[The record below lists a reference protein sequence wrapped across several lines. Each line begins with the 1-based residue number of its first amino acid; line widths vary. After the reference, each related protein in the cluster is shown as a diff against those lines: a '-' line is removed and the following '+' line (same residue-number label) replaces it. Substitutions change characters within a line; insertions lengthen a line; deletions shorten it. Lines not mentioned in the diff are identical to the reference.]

1 MNKLSRI
8 IATIKLMPRLG
19 VCNVLAVMHYRYL
32 WRSGAL
38 EKKLPAR
45 KAGGITPFFEAES
58 PCEALVVAPEL
69 AAAITQRADKI
80 CEGKFLR
87 FAETEIDE
95 GEYPNWHKGVYAQTA
110 HMHFTHC
117 AINAVAGEDAKLTW
131 DLSRMHWVPRLALAA
146 CITTGEARSHYLHRL
161 NQLIHD
167 WSAKNPY
174 QTGVNWACSQE
185 VAVRGMH
192 LMVSQHLLSTHLDI
206 PTSARL
212 SELLAQSWQRVF
224 AVRAYATAQMNNH
237 SLTEHLFLIYAAEFL
252 ARAGVQVAT
261 DQILK
266 KLQRELA
273 PLIESLVME
282 DGGSALYSS
291 NYHRVFCDVLSYAKL
306 LDDHFTLGL
315 FNHPRIHTKMR
326 AAYDLLD
333 ALIEP
338 ISGQIPL
345 IGHNDGS
352 LHCLQYSKFHQA
364 EPSLLFM
371 AALFGFEAPTR
382 AKRQQDAVWL
392 FGYPVKYTISEVAS
406 HGLQHFDAFG
416 LSICSNGSTRAY
428 VKYPRNRY
436 RPAQC
441 DFGHLDLWVNG
452 QNILHDAGTYS
463 YNPPVDAFRPDLAEM
478 RAHNTAASTAFPTIR
493 KLSAF
498 LYAIWPNTVANSSAD
513 SLSLRIALPHQTLLT
528 RHITFSQTSIT
539 LTDHIAT
546 PSAWEV
552 NFHGDV
558 HAVSGTTATLADS
571 VTLHCSHAASL
582 TMSDTTYASN
592 YHRLAATKRLT
603 ITPQDMNHPVITTIT
618 FAV

>member
-8 IATIKLMPRLG
+8 TATIKLIPRLG
-19 VCNVLAVMHYRYL
+19 VCNVLAVAYYRYQ
-32 WRSGAL
+32 WRRGAL

-45 KAGGITPFFEAES
+45 KVRGIRRFFEAES
-58 PCEALVVAPEL
+58 PREALLINAEL
-69 AAAITQRADKI
+69 AAAITMRADKI

-87 FAETEIDE
+87 FAETEMDE
-95 GEYPNWHKGVYAQTA
+95 GEHPNWHKGVYAQTA
-110 HMHFTHC
+110 QLHFTHC
-117 AINAVAGEDAKLTW
+117 AINAVAGEDVKLTW
-131 DLSRMHWVPRLALAA
+131 DLSRMQWAPRLALAA
-146 CITTGEARSHYLHRL
+146 CITTGEARNRYLQRL
-161 NQLIHD
+161 NQLMHD

-192 LMVSQHLLSTHLDI
+192 LMVSHHLLSTHLGM
-206 PTSARL
+206 PTSSRL

-224 AVRAYATAQMNNH
+224 AVRGYARAQQNNH

-252 ARAGVQVAT
+252 ARAGVQVAPT
-261 DQILK
+261 RTLE
-266 KLQRELA
+266 KLRKGLT
-273 PLIESLVME
+273 PLIDSLITE

-306 LDDHFTLGL
+306 LDDSFALGL
-315 FNHPRIHTKMR
+315 FNHPRIQLKSR
-326 AAYDLLD
+326 AAYDLLN

-338 ISGQIPL
+338 VSGQMPMF
-345 IGHNDGS
+345 GNNDGS
-352 LHCLQYSKFHQA
+352 LHCLQYSAFERA

-382 AKRQQDAVWL
+382 ARRQEDTVWL
-392 FGYPVKYTISEVAS
+392 FGYPVKYTPSEAVS

-416 LSICSNGSTRAY
+416 LSIYSYGSIRAY

-441 DFGHLDLWVNG
+441 DFGHFDLWVNG
-452 QNILHDAGTYS
+452 KNILHDGGTYS
-463 YNPPVDAFRPDLAEM
+463 YNPPTEAVCMDLAEM
-478 RAHNTAASTAFPTIR
+478 HAHNTAAPTALPTIC

-498 LYAIWPNTVANSSAD
+498 LYAIWPNTVANSSGD
-513 SLSLRIALPHQTLLT
+513 SLSLGIALPRQTLLT

-546 PSAWEV
+546 PGAWEV

-558 HAVSGTTATLADS
+558 YAVGSTSATLGNG
-571 VTLHCSHAASL
+571 VTLGCSNAATLRANES
-582 TMSDTTYASN
+582 SYAPN

-603 ITPQDMNHPVITTIT
+603 VTPRDMNRPVITTISIES
-618 FAV
+618 